1 MRRAAPFLATALLA
15 VGPALS
21 AAGMPKLENAGLRLE
36 VDPATASARLLDKKT
51 GEQWLLGAPRLIA
64 QDKTPMPLRL
74 SGGIAVRGG
83 ALTYRTAEGVA
94 FQFKLAADPPALDY
108 SFDSLPAGVAEIR
121 LLDAA
126 LPLPPGPDN
135 YYAIPNRMGILLYAE
150 GDKAYNRRF
159 PAYSGSGYS
168 MAMFGAVRNGSAL
181 LATWQDPYTEIL
193 ADYALSPER
202 RIALSLSLR
211 RSARAV
217 RLQPLGHGGYV
228 EIAQA
233 YRPVARQ
240 RGYLKTLA
248 EKVRENPDVARFFG
262 AADFKPF
269 AFTRNV
275 PNTRWNQSDQERLSI
290 RFTFQECAD
299 LAEHFAKDLGIDRA
313 LLVLNG
319 WVNGGYDNRHPDVLP
334 PAPEIGGA
342 AGLAECSLRLHA
354 LGPGWVFGLHDNY
367 QDFYKNAASWNEDYI
382 MKKPDGSLHE
392 GGVWAGGLAYLICS
406 RKSVELASRPG
417 NVPGVKAQFAPDLY
431 FSDTI
436 FAAPLYECFD
446 PKHPLTLAD
455 DLHYKTQ
462 LCDYLRGQVGLFGSE
477 EGREWGVPHADY
489 FEGLMSHKTH
499 YQQPNNTDIIVP
511 LFEMVYGDAISIYA
525 HQSDRPRVDNPSYIL
540 DHLLYAEMPV
550 YQFGDHHYW
559 TASDAAAAPRNAD
572 PSRMVFARGG
582 RFNPTDQFIKNT
594 YEVLSPLCRDTALLP
609 MTDHRFL
616 TPDRKVESTRF
627 GSDVQITVNYGPADY
642 ATPHAVLPQWGFL
655 IESPALVAFYARSHG
670 SLQYAEPALFAI
682 HSLDGKPLAA
692 SKQVRIYHGFGD
704 DRVEFRGQ
712 TLQVTTEKSIP

>member
-83 ALTYRTAEGVA
+83 ASTYRTAEGVA

-342 AGLAECSLRLHA
+342 AGLVECSRRLHA